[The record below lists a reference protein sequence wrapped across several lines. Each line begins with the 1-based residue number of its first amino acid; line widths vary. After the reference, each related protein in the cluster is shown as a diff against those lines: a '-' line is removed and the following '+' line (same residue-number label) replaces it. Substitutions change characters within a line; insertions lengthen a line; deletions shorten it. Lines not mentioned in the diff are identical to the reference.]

1 MRVFFVGQNQL
12 RIGTG
17 IVLLIMVVTGFWLN
31 SDQVVRRLF
40 GVKRGVSLAGV
51 PVAGLLPEEVNRVVM
66 GLAEKINREPRDAGY
81 FPETGELIPAQT
93 GKKVCITATIR
104 RICRAKAGEKLR
116 MVTTEVSPRISDQY
130 FQPVYQGNPT
140 KARVALAIN
149 VAWGEEYLPEL
160 LRILTAAQVKATF
173 FMVGG
178 WAKAFPE
185 LTRALAEA
193 GHEIANHGLYH
204 GHPLQ
209 MDRVELRRLIT
220 ANEALL
226 AEIIQHQPAKL
237 FAPPYGEINPKIV
250 AVAGELG
257 YRTVMWSVDT
267 IDWKRPTPQALLAR
281 VLDRI
286 RPGGIIL
293 MHPTISSRDAL
304 KQLLQSLK
312 ERGLQPGT
320 VTEVLE

>member
-1 MRVFFVGQNQL
+1 
-12 RIGTG
+12 
-17 IVLLIMVVTGFWLN
+17 MVVTGFWLN
-31 SDQVVRRLF
+31 SGQMVRRIF
-40 GVKRGVSLAGV
+40 GVKSGVSLAGV
-51 PVAGLLPEEVNRVVM
+51 PVAGLLPEEVDRVVT
-66 GLAEKINREPRDAGY
+66 GLAEKVNREPRDAGY

-93 GKKVCITATIR
+93 GKKVCIAATIR
-104 RICRAKAGEKLR
+104 RVCQAKAGEKLR
-116 MVTTEVSPRISDQY
+116 MVTAKVPPRISEQY
-130 FQPVYQGNPT
+130 FQPVYQGNPA
-140 KARVALAIN
+140 KPRVALAIN

-160 LRILTAAQVKATF
+160 LRILTAARVKATF

-178 WAKAFPE
+178 WVKAFPE

-209 MDRVELRRLIT
+209 MNREELRRLIT

-226 AEIIQHQPAKL
+226 AEIIQRRPAKL
-237 FAPPYGEINPKIV
+237 FAPPYGEVNPKIV

-267 IDWKRPTPQALLAR
+267 IDWKSPTPQALLAR
-281 VLDRI
+281 VLDKI
-286 RPGGIIL
+286 RAGGIIL
-293 MHPTISSRDAL
+293 MHPTISTRDAL
-304 KQLLQSLK
+304 EQLLQSLQ